1 MTPKIGKPEPV
12 QGQQQTPNPARRISS
27 GGSPSSAIAEPPVPS
42 HTSGH
47 KRHITPNY
55 DPSLNA
61 KPYSPFYRHATPNF
75 SADRIEY
82 RLRREAADLETGD
95 SQDTRQELQHP
106 HRSKLWEKKRRCLWW
121 RRLNQ
126 GTRLVLEITLAVVI
140 VGGMVGIAIGVT
152 AAVNGGAWK

>member
-27 GGSPSSAIAEPPVPS
+27 GGSPSSAIAEPPIPS
-42 HTSGH
+42 QTSGH

-55 DPSLNA
+55 DPSVNA
-61 KPYSPFYRHATPNF
+61 KPFSPFYRHATPNF

-95 SQDTRQELQHP
+95 SQGTRQELQHP

-152 AAVNGGAWK
+152 AAVNGGSWK